1 MSNFCYWR
9 WNDAYPVVRK
19 RIDDLQAEYIEQV
32 KLVDEI
38 AVKLYNEDSPG
49 AAVDYITQY
58 TVNTGTKL
66 HDLWLEFYGELFG
79 KWRIFAT
86 TTSTQF

>member
-1 MSNFCYWR
+1 M
-9 WNDAYPVVRK
+9 VRK
-19 RIDDLQAEYIEQV
+19 RIDDIQAEYIEQV
-32 KLVDEI
+32 KVVDEI
-38 AVKLYNEDSPG
+38 AVELYNKDSPE

-79 KWRIFAT
+79 KWGLLAT